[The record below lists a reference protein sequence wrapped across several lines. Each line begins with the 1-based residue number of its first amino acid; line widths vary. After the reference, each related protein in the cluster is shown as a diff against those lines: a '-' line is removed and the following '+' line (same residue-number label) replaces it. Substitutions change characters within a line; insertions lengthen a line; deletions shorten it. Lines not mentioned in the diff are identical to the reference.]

1 MPYYGYRG
9 MNSSKRSIAGRLW
22 AIDPRH
28 AQRQLEQRGLQKI
41 FLKPPLPWSAWL
53 EQLRPATAQEHAL
66 CCRQLAIL
74 LRSGVSI
81 SNSLDILLRQPL
93 PPTLYKAYQTCSTS
107 VQQGSSLSQAMR
119 KSRGE
124 FDEFY
129 VGLVQ
134 VGEQTGRLAQNVL
147 DVSDYLEREMELRA
161 KVRGA
166 LTYPMIVTLL
176 SLGMAY
182 LMVQHILPRFINGLF
197 PAGMQLPWF
206 TQALI
211 AVTRVFQQPSLVFLG
226 LALLVTL
233 GFMLRGYLRTEA
245 GRVQL
250 YETLMKWKPTRDFFG
265 KIMAV
270 RTARTL
276 ATGVEAGLTV
286 SASLKLASSASGNPY
301 LARYL
306 DIACEDL
313 HDGHP
318 LARCFRA
325 IPFAP
330 PMLCGFIE
338 LGEETSAL
346 PTVLRKSAEMLEL
359 EVDEVIQTFTQLL
372 EPLLVGAMGLFVGFV
387 LISLFI
393 PIYQMLGSV

>member
-1 MPYYGYRG
+1 MPYFGYRG
-9 MNSSKRSIAGRLW
+9 LSRNKRSLTGRVW
-22 AIDPRH
+22 ACSEQH
-28 AQRQLEQRGLQKI
+28 ARRLLEQQGLQKV
-41 FLKPPLPWSAWL
+41 FLKQPPPWSAWL
-53 EQLRPATAQEHAL
+53 EAMQPATARDHAL

-74 LRSGVSI
+74 LKGGVSI

-93 PPTLYKAYQTCSTS
+93 PPGLYRAYEHCSS
-107 VQQGSSLSQAMR
+107 WVQQGSSLSNAMR
-119 KSRGE
+119 KAQGG

-129 VGLVQ
+129 IGLVQ
-134 VGEQTGRLAQNVL
+134 VGEQTGRLPQNVH

-161 KVRGA
+161 KVKGA
-166 LTYPMIVTLL
+166 LTYPLIVTTL
-176 SLGMAY
+176 SLAMAY

-197 PAGMQLPWF
+197 PSGMRLPWS
-206 TQALI
+206 TTLLI
-211 AVTRVFQQPSLVFLG
+211 QVTRFFQNPALVALG
-226 LALLVTL
+226 LAVLVTL
-233 GFMLRGYLRTEA
+233 VWMLRAYFHTEA

-250 YETLMKWKPTRDFFG
+250 YEGLMRWRPTRHFFG
-265 KIMAV
+265 KILAV

-286 SASLKLASSASGNPY
+286 SASLKLAASSSGNPY

-359 EVDEVIQTFTQLL
+359 EVDEVILTFTQLL
-372 EPLLVGAMGLFVGFV
+372 EPFLVGIMGFFVGFV

-393 PIYQMLGSV
+393 PIYQMLGST

>member
-9 MNSSKRSIAGRLW
+9 LSSSKRSLTGRVW
-22 AIDPRH
+22 GTDEKH
-28 AQRQLEQRGLQKI
+28 ALRQLEERGLQKI
-41 FLKPPLPWSAWL
+41 FLKPPTPGSAWL
-53 EQLRPATAQEHAL
+53 EKLRPATAQDHAL
-66 CCRQLAIL
+66 CCRQLAML
-74 LRSGVSI
+74 LKSGISI
-81 SNSLDILLRQPL
+81 SNSLEVLLRQPL
-93 PPTLYKAYQTCSTS
+93 PPGLYRAYQTCSTG
-107 VQQGSSLSQAMR
+107 VQQGSSLSSTMR

-129 VGLVQ
+129 IGLVQ
-134 VGEQTGRLAQNVL
+134 VGEQTGRLSQNVM
-147 DVSDYLEREMELRA
+147 DVAEYLEREMALRA
-161 KVRGA
+161 KVQGA
-166 LTYPMIVTLL
+166 LTYPLIVTTL

-197 PAGMQLPWF
+197 PPGMQLPWF
-206 TQALI
+206 TQALVG
-211 AVTRVFQQPSLVFLG
+211 VTRIFQKPSLVFLG
-226 LALLVTL
+226 LSLFATLVWMARAY
-233 GFMLRGYLRTEA
+233 FRTEA
-245 GRVQL
+245 GRIQL
-250 YETLMKWKPTRDFFG
+250 YEGLMKWRPTRDFFG

-286 SASLKLASSASGNPY
+286 SASLKLASTASGNPY

-313 HDGHP
+313 SDGHP

-346 PTVLRKSAEMLEL
+346 PVVLRKSAEMLEL

-372 EPLLVGAMGLFVGFV
+372 EPFLVGAMGAFVGFV

-393 PIYQMLGSV
+393 PIYQMLGGV

>member
-9 MNSSKRSIAGRLW
+9 LNSSNRSVTGRVW
-22 AIDPRH
+22 ASDEQH
-28 AQRQLEQRGLQKI
+28 AQRLLEQQGLQRV
-41 FLKPPLPWSAWL
+41 FLKRPPPWSAWL
-53 EQLRPATAQEHAL
+53 EAMRPGTPQDHAL

-74 LRSGVSI
+74 LKGGVTI
-81 SNSLDILLRQPL
+81 NNSLDILLRQPL
-93 PPTLYKAYQTCSTS
+93 PPGLYRAYQYCSNA
-107 VQQGSSLSQAMR
+107 VQQGSSLSNAMR
-119 KSRGE
+119 KAQGG

-129 VGLVQ
+129 IGLVQ
-134 VGEQTGRLAQNVL
+134 VGEQTGRLSQNVH

-161 KVRGA
+161 KVKGA
-166 LTYPMIVTLL
+166 LTYPLIVTTL
-176 SLGMAY
+176 SLCMAY

-197 PAGMQLPWF
+197 PPGMSLPWS
-206 TQALI
+206 TTVLI
-211 AVTRVFQQPSLVFLG
+211 QVTRFFQSPALVVLG

-233 GFMLRGYLRTEA
+233 GVMSRAYFRTEA

-250 YETLMKWKPTRDFFG
+250 YEGLMKWAPTRHFFG
-265 KIMAV
+265 KILAV

-286 SASLKLASSASGNPY
+286 SASLKLAATSSGNPY

-359 EVDEVIQTFTQLL
+359 EVDDVIGTFTQLL
-372 EPLLVGAMGLFVGFV
+372 EPILVGVMGFFVGFV

-393 PIYQMLGSV
+393 PIYQMLGST

>member
-9 MNSSKRSIAGRLW
+9 LSTGKRSLTGRVW
-22 AIDPRH
+22 GTDEKH
-28 AQRQLEQRGLQKI
+28 ALRQLQDRGLQKI

-53 EQLRPATAQEHAL
+53 ERLRPASAQDHAL
-66 CCRQLAIL
+66 CCRQLAVL
-74 LRSGVSI
+74 LKSGVSI
-81 SNSLDILLRQPL
+81 STSLDILLRQPL
-93 PPTLYKAYQTCSTS
+93 PPALYRAYQTCSTS
-107 VQQGSSLSQAMR
+107 VQQGSSLSAAMR

-134 VGEQTGRLAQNVL
+134 VGEQTGRLSQNVL
-147 DVSDYLEREMELRA
+147 DVSEYLEREMALRA

-166 LTYPMIVTLL
+166 LTYPLIVTTL
-176 SLGMAY
+176 SLCMAY
-182 LMVQHILPRFINGLF
+182 LMVQHVLPRFINGLF
-197 PAGMQLPWF
+197 PPGMKLPWF
-206 TQALI
+206 TQTLI
-211 AVTRVFQQPSLVFLG
+211 GVTHVFQKPSLVFLALG
-226 LALLVTL
+226 LLATVGL
-233 GFMLRGYLRTEA
+233 MLRGYLRTEA

-250 YETLMKWKPTRDFFG
+250 YESLMKWKPTRDFFG

-286 SASLKLASSASGNPY
+286 SAALKLASTASGNPY

-313 HDGHP
+313 SDGHP

-346 PTVLRKSAEMLEL
+346 PVVLRKSAEMLEL

-372 EPLLVGAMGLFVGFV
+372 EPFLVGLMGLFVGFV

-393 PIYQMLGSV
+393 PIYQMLGTV

>member
-9 MNSSKRSIAGRLW
+9 LNPGKRSITGRVW
-22 AIDPRH
+22 ACDEKH
-28 AQRQLEQRGLQKI
+28 ARRQLEQRGLEKV
-41 FLKPPLPWSAWL
+41 FLKPPARWSAWL
-53 EQLRPATAQEHAL
+53 ERLRPASPQEHAL
-66 CCRQLAIL
+66 CCRQLAVL
-74 LRSGVSI
+74 LKSGVSI

-93 PPTLYKAYQTCSTS
+93 PPSLYRAYQACSS
-107 VQQGSSLSQAMR
+107 GVQQGSSLSNAMR

-124 FDEFY
+124 FDDFY
-129 VGLVQ
+129 IGLVQ
-134 VGEQTGRLAQNVL
+134 VGEQTGRLSQNVA
-147 DVSDYLEREMELRA
+147 DVSDYLEREMGLRA
-161 KVRGA
+161 KVKGA
-166 LTYPMIVTLL
+166 LTYPLIVTTL
-176 SLGMAY
+176 SLCMAY

-197 PAGMQLPWF
+197 PPGMRLPWF
-206 TQALI
+206 TEVLI
-211 AVTRVFQQPSLVFLG
+211 GVTRAFQQPSLLLLG
-226 LALLVTL
+226 IGLVVTLLV
-233 GFMLRGYLRTEA
+233 MVRGYLRTEA
-245 GRVQL
+245 GRVQF
-250 YETLMKWKPTRDFFG
+250 YETLMKWRPTRDFFG

-286 SASLKLASSASGNPY
+286 SAALKLASTASGNPY

-313 HDGHP
+313 HDGNP

-346 PTVLRKSAEMLEL
+346 PTVLLKSAEMLEL
-359 EVDEVIQTFTQLL
+359 EVDEVIATFTQLL
-372 EPLLVGAMGLFVGFV
+372 EPLLVGIMGFFVGFV
-387 LISLFI
+387 LIALFI
-393 PIYQMLGSV
+393 PIYQMLGTA

>member
-9 MNSSKRSIAGRLW
+9 LSQTKRSLTGQVW
-22 AIDPRH
+22 ALDEAH
-28 AQRQLEQRGLQKI
+28 ARRQLEDRGLSKLFI
-41 FLKPPLPWSAWL
+41 KPPPPWSAFL
-53 EQLRPATAQEHAL
+53 ERLRPATAQDHAL
-66 CCRQLAIL
+66 CCRQLAML
-74 LRSGVSI
+74 LKGGVSI
-81 SNSLDILLRQPL
+81 SNSLDVLLRQPL
-93 PPTLYKAYQTCSTS
+93 PPGLYKAYANCSMA
-107 VQQGSSLSQAMR
+107 VQQGSSLSNAMR
-119 KSRGE
+119 KCKGE

-134 VGEQTGRLAQNVL
+134 VGEQTGRLPQNVM

-166 LTYPMIVTLL
+166 LTYPLIVTSL
-176 SLGMAY
+176 SLCMAY

-197 PAGMQLPWF
+197 PEGMALPWF
-206 TQALI
+206 TSALI
-211 AVTRVFQQPSLVFLG
+211 GITRLFQRPSLVALALG
-226 LALLVTL
+226 LLATL
-233 GFMLRGYLRTEA
+233 FLMMRSYLSTEA
-245 GRVQL
+245 GRLQL
-250 YETLMKWKPTRDFFG
+250 YEALMKWKPTRNFFG
-265 KIMAV
+265 KILAV

-276 ATGVEAGLTV
+276 ATGVEAGLTI

-301 LARYL
+301 LSRYL

-313 HDGHP
+313 TDGNP
-318 LARCFRA
+318 LSRCFRA

-338 LGEETSAL
+338 LGEETSGL
-346 PTVLRKSAEMLEL
+346 PKVLRKSAEMLEL

-372 EPLLVGAMGLFVGFV
+372 EPVLVGMMGFFVGFV
-387 LISLFI
+387 LIALFI

>member
-9 MNSSKRSIAGRLW
+9 LSKTKRSLTGHVW
-22 AIDPRH
+22 ALDEAH
-28 AQRQLEQRGLQKI
+28 ARRQLEDRGLSKLFI
-41 FLKPPLPWSAWL
+41 KRPPPWSALL
-53 EQLRPATAQEHAL
+53 ERLRPATAQDHAL
-66 CCRQLAIL
+66 CCRQLAML
-74 LRSGVSI
+74 LKGGVSI
-81 SNSLDILLRQPL
+81 SNSLDVLLRQPL
-93 PPTLYKAYQTCSTS
+93 PPGLYQAYARCSS
-107 VQQGSSLSQAMR
+107 AVQQGSSLSNAMR
-119 KSRGE
+119 KSKGE

-134 VGEQTGRLAQNVL
+134 VGEQTGRLSQNVM

-166 LTYPMIVTLL
+166 LTYPLIVTTL
-176 SLGMAY
+176 SLAMAY

-197 PAGMQLPWF
+197 PEGMQLPWF
-206 TQALI
+206 TAVLI
-211 AVTRVFQQPSLVFLG
+211 GITRLFQKPSLVALALG
-226 LALLVTL
+226 LLLTL
-233 GFMLRGYLRTEA
+233 GLMLRSYLKTDA
-245 GRVQL
+245 GRQQL
-250 YETLMKWKPTRDFFG
+250 YEGLMKWKPTRDFFG
-265 KIMAV
+265 KILAV

-276 ATGVEAGLTV
+276 ATGVEAGLTI

-313 HDGHP
+313 TDGHP
-318 LARCFRA
+318 LSRCFRA

-359 EVDEVIQTFTQLL
+359 EVDEVIKTFTQLL
-372 EPLLVGAMGLFVGFV
+372 EPLLVGIMGLFVGFV
-387 LISLFI
+387 LIALFI
-393 PIYQMLGSV
+393 PIYQMLGNV